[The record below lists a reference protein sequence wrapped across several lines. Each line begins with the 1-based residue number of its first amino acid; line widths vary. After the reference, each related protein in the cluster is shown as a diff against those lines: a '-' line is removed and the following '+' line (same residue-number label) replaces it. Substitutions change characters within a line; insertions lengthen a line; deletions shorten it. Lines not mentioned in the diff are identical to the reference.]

1 MTKKTNMEGATH
13 DKEYAGY
20 TNYGDDYIEAGYT
33 LGGLLY
39 TEETTKGETLG
50 GEDCTRRRL
59 RGREYTMKGL
69 HMKIHYSQKRLH
81 GQGAFA
87 FSLLRTTCCGRLEH
101 NLAALKVSSDY

>member
-69 HMKIHYSQKRLH
+69 HMKYITHRRDFTDK
-81 GQGAFA
+81 G
-87 FSLLRTTCCGRLEH
+87 LLPFPCFVPPAVGGWST
-101 NLAALKVSSDY
+101 V